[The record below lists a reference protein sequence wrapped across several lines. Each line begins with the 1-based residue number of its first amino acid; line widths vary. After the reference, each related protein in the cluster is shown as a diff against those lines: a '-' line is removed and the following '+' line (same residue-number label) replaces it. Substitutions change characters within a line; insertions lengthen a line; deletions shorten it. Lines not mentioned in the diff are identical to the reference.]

1 MVTQYCC
8 SRDDCHTAD
17 GKPYRLEIRQETLM
31 DEKNIAEMFCPICQ
45 GPLTKCASTEDHE
58 SPPS

>member
-31 DEKNIAEMFCPICQ
+31 DEKNIAEMFCPICH
-45 GPLTKCASTEDHE
+45 GPLTKCSPSEDHG
-58 SPPS
+58 SPQS